1 MADERR
7 CGVCRPL
14 GGPRQPWPAGLL
26 HCSGRAIS
34 ASLGMPRIVFAPAIQ
49 RHVAMPAL
57 DVGAATVA
65 AALQAAFAREPRL
78 RGYLLDDQG
87 SLRRHVALFVDGV
100 QVRDRRGLGAPLQD
114 DSEIYVVQALS
125 GG

>member
-1 MADERR
+1 
-7 CGVCRPL
+7 
-14 GGPRQPWPAGLL
+14 
-26 HCSGRAIS
+26 
-34 ASLGMPRIVFAPAIQ
+34 MPRIVFAPAIQ

-57 DVGAATVA
+57 DVGAATA
-65 AALQAAFAREPRL
+65 AALQAAFARAALALPAR
-78 RGYLLDDQG
+78 RG

-100 QVRDRRGLGAPLQD
+100 QVRDRRGLGDPLQD

>member
-1 MADERR
+1 
-7 CGVCRPL
+7 
-14 GGPRQPWPAGLL
+14 
-26 HCSGRAIS
+26 
-34 ASLGMPRIVFAPAIQ
+34 MPRIVFAPAIQ

-57 DVGAATVA
+57 DVGAATVAAALQA

-100 QVRDRRGLGAPLQD
+100 QVRDRRGLGDPLQD

>member
-1 MADERR
+1 
-7 CGVCRPL
+7 
-14 GGPRQPWPAGLL
+14 
-26 HCSGRAIS
+26 
-34 ASLGMPRIVFAPAIQ
+34 MPRIVFAPAIQ

-65 AALQAAFAREPRL
+65 AALQAAAAASRAC
-78 RGYLLDDQG
+78 YLLDDQG

-100 QVRDRRGLGAPLQD
+100 QVRDRRGLGDPLQD

>member
-1 MADERR
+1 MSPCPRWTSAPPPSPPPCRR
-7 CGVCRPL
+7 L
-14 GGPRQPWPAGLL
+14 
-26 HCSGRAIS
+26 
-34 ASLGMPRIVFAPAIQ
+34 
-49 RHVAMPAL
+49 
-57 DVGAATVA
+57 
-65 AALQAAFAREPRL
+65 AREPRL

-100 QVRDRRGLGAPLQD
+100 QVRDRRGLGDPLQD

>member
-7 CGVCRPL
+7 CGACRPL

-26 HCSGRAIS
+26 HCSSRATS
-34 ASLGMPRIVFAPAIQ
+34 ASPGMPRIVFAPAIQ

-57 DVGAATVA
+57 EVSAASVA

-87 SLRRHVALFVDGV
+87 GLRRHVALFVDGV
-100 QVRDRRGLGAPLQD
+100 QVRDRRGLGDRLEA
-114 DSEIYVVQALS
+114 DSEVYVVQALS

>member
-1 MADERR
+1 
-7 CGVCRPL
+7 
-14 GGPRQPWPAGLL
+14 
-26 HCSGRAIS
+26 
-34 ASLGMPRIVFAPAIQ
+34 MPRIVFAPAIQ

-87 SLRRHVALFVDGV
+87 SLRRHVALFVG
-100 QVRDRRGLGAPLQD
+100 DRRGLGDPLQD

>member
-1 MADERR
+1 MSPCPRWTSAPPPSPLPCRR
-7 CGVCRPL
+7 P
-14 GGPRQPWPAGLL
+14 
-26 HCSGRAIS
+26 
-34 ASLGMPRIVFAPAIQ
+34 
-49 RHVAMPAL
+49 
-57 DVGAATVA
+57 
-65 AALQAAFAREPRL
+65 FAREPRL

-100 QVRDRRGLGAPLQD
+100 QVRDRRGLGDPLQD